1 MTRGRTAAVTRG
13 RTAAVLGAVA
23 ALLAAA
29 VATAQ
34 TATLGRTAW
43 GDPDLQGVW
52 DFRTITPMERPRE
65 LAGKVVLT
73 AEEAAGYEA
82 EQNRRQN
89 RDLVDPTKGG
99 AIYPPASEGG
109 VVPYNEF
116 WYDRGSSLAEGGRT
130 SLIVDPP
137 DGRIP
142 ALVPS
147 AAQQG
152 RTVSVDVAGER
163 PVRFR
168 SGGIGA
174 DGPEDR
180 ALGERCLIGFN
191 AGPPMIPSAYNN
203 TVQVLQTPDH
213 VVILNEMIHDARIVP
228 LDRRPHLEP
237 AIRQWM
243 GDSRGRWDGDTL
255 VVETTNFTDKTAS
268 FNPTIQSAAGTGATL
283 RLVERFTR
291 TGAGTLRYEFT
302 VHDPDTFTRPFTGVI
317 PMTTADGP
325 LFEYAC
331 HEGNYGMF
339 NLLSGAR
346 VQEEQEAR

>member
-1 MTRGRTAAVTRG
+1 MSCRPAACALG
-13 RTAAVLGAVA
+13 AALALLVATAVA
-23 ALLAAA
+23 AQPAGAP
-29 VATAQ
+29 
-34 TATLGRTAW
+34 RTAW

-52 DFRTITPMERPRE
+52 DFRTITPMERPLE
-65 LAGKVVLT
+65 LAGKQVLT
-73 AEEAAGYEA
+73 EEEAASYEA
-82 EQNRRQN
+82 RENRRQN
-89 RDLVDPTKGG
+89 RDLVDPEKGG

-137 DGRIP
+137 DGRLP
-142 ALVPS
+142 PLAPG
-147 AAQQG
+147 APQQG
-152 RTVSVDVAGER
+152 RTVSADVAGER

-180 ALGERCLIGFN
+180 ALGERCLLGFN
-191 AGPPMIPSAYNN
+191 AGPPVIPSAYNN
-203 TVQVLQTPDH
+203 TLQVLQTPDH
-213 VVILNEMIHDARIVP
+213 VVIVNEMIHDARIVP
-228 LDRRPHLEP
+228 LDGRTHL
-237 AIRQWM
+237 ARSIRQWM
-243 GDSRGRWDGDTL
+243 GDSRGRWEGDTL

-268 FNPTIQSAAGTGATL
+268 FNPTIQSAAGSGATL
-283 RLVERFTR
+283 HLVERFTR
-291 TGAGTLRYEFT
+291 TGTGALRYEFT
-302 VHDPDTFTRPFTGVI
+302 VDDPHTFTRPFSGVI

-339 NLLSGAR
+339 NLLAGAR
-346 VQEEQEAR
+346 AEETR

>member
-1 MTRGRTAAVTRG
+1 MTRG

-34 TATLGRTAW
+34 TATPGRTAW

-65 LAGKVVLT
+65 LAGKAVLT

-89 RDLVDPTKGG
+89 RDLVDPEKGG

-130 SLIVDPP
+130 SLIVEPP

-142 ALVPS
+142 PLVPG

-152 RTVSVDVAGER
+152 RAISIDVPGER

-191 AGPPMIPSAYNN
+191 AGPPMVPSAYNN

-213 VVILNEMIHDARIVP
+213 VIILNEMIHDARIVP
-228 LDRRPHLEP
+228 LDRRPHL
-237 AIRQWM
+237 AQSIRQWM
-243 GDSRGRWDGDTL
+243 GDSRGHWDGDTL

-283 RLVERFTR
+283 QLVERFTR
-291 TGAGTLRYEFT
+291 TAAGTLRYEFT
-302 VHDPDTFTRPFTGVI
+302 VRDPDTFTRPFTGVI

-346 VQEEQEAR
+346 AQEGQEAR

>member
-1 MTRGRTAAVTRG
+1 MPVPGLC
-13 RTAAVLGAVA
+13 AVL

-29 VATAQ
+29 PGTAQ
-34 TATLGRTAW
+34 PAATERTAW

-52 DFRTITPMERPRE
+52 DFRTITPMERPQE
-65 LAGKVVLT
+65 LAGRQVLT
-73 AEEAAGYEA
+73 EEEAASYEA
-82 EQNRRQN
+82 RENRRQN
-89 RDLVDPTKGG
+89 RDLVDPEKGG

-137 DGRIP
+137 DGRLP
-142 ALVPS
+142 ALVPGVP
-147 AAQQG
+147 QQG
-152 RTVSVDVAGER
+152 RTVSADVAGER

-180 ALGERCLIGFN
+180 ALGERCLLGFN
-191 AGPPMIPSAYNN
+191 AGPPVIPSAYNN
-203 TVQVLQTPDH
+203 TLQVLQTPHH

-228 LDRRPHLEP
+228 LDGRTHLAP
-237 AIRQWM
+237 SVRQWM
-243 GDSRGRWDGDTL
+243 GDSRGRWEGDTL
-255 VVETTNFTDKTAS
+255 VIETTNFTDKTSS
-268 FNPTIQSAAGTGATL
+268 FNPTIQSAVGTGATL
-283 RLVERFTR
+283 HLVERLTR
-291 TGAGTLRYEFT
+291 IGEGALRYEFT
-302 VHDPDTFTRPFTGVI
+302 VDDPHTFTRPFTGVI
-317 PMTTADGP
+317 PMATADGP

-339 NLLSGAR
+339 NLLAGAR
-346 VQEEQEAR
+346 TQEAR

>member
-1 MTRGRTAAVTRG
+1 MRRRAGASALVAA
-13 RTAAVLGAVA
+13 L

-29 VATAQ
+29 PAAAQ
-34 TATLGRTAW
+34 PADSSRTAW

-52 DFRTITPMERPRE
+52 DYRTITPMERPLE
-65 LAGKVVLT
+65 LAGKQVLT
-73 AEEAAGYEA
+73 EEEAASYEA
-82 EQNRRQN
+82 RENRRQN
-89 RDLVDPTKGG
+89 RDLVDPEKGG

-137 DGRIP
+137 DGRLP
-142 ALVPS
+142 PLAPG
-147 AAQQG
+147 APRQG
-152 RTVSVDVAGER
+152 RTVSADVAGER

-180 ALGERCLIGFN
+180 ALGERCLLGFN
-191 AGPPMIPSAYNN
+191 AGPPVIPSAYNN
-203 TVQVLQTPDH
+203 TLQVLQTPDH
-213 VVILNEMIHDARIVP
+213 VVIVNEMIHDARIVP
-228 LDRRPHLEP
+228 LDGRTHLAP
-237 AIRQWM
+237 SVRQWM
-243 GDSRGRWDGDTL
+243 GDSRGRWEGDTL

-291 TGAGTLRYEFT
+291 AGAGALRYEFT
-302 VHDPDTFTRPFTGVI
+302 VDDPHTFTRPFTGVI
-317 PMTTADGP
+317 PMTPADGP

-339 NLLSGAR
+339 NLLAGAR
-346 VQEEQEAR
+346 AEEGR

>member
-1 MTRGRTAAVTRG
+1 MSRRPAASAVG
-13 RTAAVLGAVA
+13 AALALIVA
-23 ALLAAA
+23 APVAAQPAAA
-29 VATAQ
+29 P
-34 TATLGRTAW
+34 RTAW

-52 DFRTITPMERPRE
+52 DFRTITPMERPLE
-65 LAGKVVLT
+65 LAGKQVLT
-73 AEEAAGYEA
+73 EEEAASYEA
-82 EQNRRQN
+82 RENRRQN
-89 RDLVDPTKGG
+89 RDLVDPEKGG

-130 SLIVDPP
+130 SLIVDPS
-137 DGRIP
+137 DGRLP
-142 ALVPS
+142 PLAPG
-147 AAQQG
+147 APRQG
-152 RTVSVDVAGER
+152 RTVSADVAGER

-180 ALGERCLIGFN
+180 ALGERCLLGFN
-191 AGPPMIPSAYNN
+191 AGPPVIPSAYNN
-203 TVQVLQTPDH
+203 TLQVLQTPDH
-213 VVILNEMIHDARIVP
+213 VVIVNEMIHDARIVP
-228 LDRRPHLEP
+228 LDGRTHL
-237 AIRQWM
+237 ARSIRQWM
-243 GDSRGRWDGDTL
+243 GDSRGRWEGDTL

-283 RLVERFTR
+283 HLVERFTR
-291 TGAGTLRYEFT
+291 AGAGALRYEFT
-302 VHDPDTFTRPFTGVI
+302 VDDPHTFTRPFTGVI

-339 NLLSGAR
+339 NLLAGAR
-346 VQEEQEAR
+346 AEEAR

>member
-1 MTRGRTAAVTRG
+1 MTLQRA
-13 RTAAVLGAVA
+13 AAVLGAVMAILAPA
-23 ALLAAA
+23 ASAAQVSPQA
-29 VATAQ
+29 
-34 TATLGRTAW
+34 RTAW

-52 DFRTITPMERPRE
+52 DFRTITLMERPLE
-65 LAGKVVLT
+65 LAGKPVLT

-82 EQNRRQN
+82 RENRRQN

-142 ALVPS
+142 PLVPG

-152 RTVSVDVAGER
+152 RAVSADVEGQR

-180 ALGERCLIGFN
+180 ALGERCIIGFN

-203 TVQVLQTPDH
+203 TMQVLQTPDH

-228 LDRRPHLEP
+228 LDGRAHV
-237 AIRQWM
+237 AQSIRQWM
-243 GDSRGRWDGDTL
+243 GDSRGRWEGDTL
-255 VVETTNFTDKTAS
+255 VVESTNFTDKTAS

-283 RLVERFTR
+283 HLVERFTR

-302 VHDPDTFTRPFTGVI
+302 VQDPDTFTRPFTGVI
-317 PMTTADGP
+317 PMATGDGP

-339 NLLSGAR
+339 NVLAGAR
-346 VQEEQEAR
+346 AQEEQEAR

>member
-1 MTRGRTAAVTRG
+1 MTRG

-65 LAGKVVLT
+65 LAGKAVLT

-213 VVILNEMIHDARIVP
+213 VVILNEMIHEARIVP